1 MMRDVEELVGNYYS
15 KQFVKDKILRLTP
28 EEQKRIEKEIKKE
41 EKEAEADGDQY
52 PPQAGMPPVVP
63 PVNKINVQP
72 GADPGGGTFTP
83 ADQGLATS
91 QGMQQAQDE
100 VQPEL
105 LAGQNLLTLNK
116 KRIYGGK

>member
-1 MMRDVEELVGNYYS
+1 
-15 KQFVKDKILRLTP
+15 
-28 EEQKRIEKEIKKE
+28 
-41 EKEAEADGDQY
+41 
-52 PPQAGMPPVVP
+52 MPPAVP

-72 GADPGGGTFTP
+72 GADPSGGAFTP

-105 LAGQNLLTLNK
+105 LAGENILTLNK